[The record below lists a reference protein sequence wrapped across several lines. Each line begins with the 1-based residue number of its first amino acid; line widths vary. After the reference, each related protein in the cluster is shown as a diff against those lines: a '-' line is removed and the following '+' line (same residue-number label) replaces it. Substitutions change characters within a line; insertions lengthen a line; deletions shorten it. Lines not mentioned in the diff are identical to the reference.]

1 MWQSCFW
8 RSFLILYCLDKHKT
22 RKICDE
28 TAGDSL
34 AALKLIPDWFVA
46 SKMIKKLYTTLY
58 ADESV
63 FYFNEDSDN
72 IVFSCNEMGILNID
86 LNNINLDNG
95 DYNEDDPKYI
105 IYIRL
110 LVWDIKSEKRRTLKK
125 ELSEGLMLVA

>member
-86 LNNINLDNG
+86 LNNINLDNNFDE
-95 DYNEDDPKYI
+95 DYPGTI
-105 IYIRL
+105 ILIRL
-110 LVWDIKSEKRRTLKK
+110 WKTQRT
-125 ELSEGLMLVA
+125 